1 MTNEGLKKKII
12 SALQSVEFVTEKGW
26 CGQCISLRLDYSAIA
41 DALIAAGIGDVSEL
55 KKHRVIVEQSPVPT
69 DDNCYILPNTSP
81 IIKQLYSGKEVE
93 QIAKERE
100 EYKHRAARAERALEN
115 ACEDVKET
123 VSFLIELSERVDGL
137 RVEGYL
143 PEESEP
149 KAYINRAEKELAEE
163 GKDD

>member
-1 MTNEGLKKKII
+1 MNNDELKKKII

-41 DALIAAGIGDVSEL
+41 DALIAAGLTFDKI
-55 KKHRVIVEQSPVPT
+55 T
-69 DDNCYILPNTSP
+69 AIL
-81 IIKQLYSGKEVE
+81 
-93 QIAKERE
+93 AERTNSKTLIHKSQYYDE
-100 EYKHRAARAERALEN
+100 MKHRAEVAERALKN
-115 ACEDVKET
+115 ACEDVKEI

-137 RVEGYL
+137 HVEGYL